1 MILYANQFPVD
12 PSFTKERF
20 VRQVIDWKQ
29 GARYDTFRNLEWD
42 GIHYRLSWKEEKK
55 LLSIEDFPEFGAV
68 SAEFRKEDEYGVWIT
83 EFTLNYAEHYLS
95 CRLRREVTEYT
106 SDFNPQARPPVFG
119 KLVIRDGYGG
129 KDDILQVTPDVIPL
143 GEEKLSLLRHMAARE
158 MELMLPVVIVTRM
171 EDGKLPLDSTE
182 LAKELQGSAHILEE
196 ERTGLLSGIAFAEG
210 QENVPGQILVFF
222 PNQAMRTRFFNLSGG
237 PVEDGELLTR
247 RICEAVYSYL
257 NLVRWRDVDF
267 WDGLWKCR
275 LHEENIALLKEG
287 ETMFE
292 DMAENEQV
300 LTERLK
306 ELQKKYD
313 NLFDSLQEAKGRLQ
327 KYETKVSPE
336 GSTPLLWRGDEID
349 IYEGEVREIVLDI
362 LDKSL
367 KNIPENSRRY
377 HIVKDLL
384 AKNEWEHLPAKR
396 REELKRILKDYRV
409 LDKSSRSDLLKLNI
423 KVTDGGKHYKWHYGK
438 DRRYTETAPKTSSD
452 VRVGKN
458 MASQLSNG
466 WF

>member
-182 LAKELQGSAHILEE
+182 LAKELQGIGSYTGRGADRASVGNRLRGGAG
-196 ERTGLLSGIAFAEG
+196 ERSGPDSGLLPESGHADPFL
-210 QENVPGQILVFF
+210 QSFRRP
-222 PNQAMRTRFFNLSGG
+222 RGG
-237 PVEDGELLTR
+237 
-247 RICEAVYSYL
+247 
-257 NLVRWRDVDF
+257 
-267 WDGLWKCR
+267 
-275 LHEENIALLKEG
+275 
-287 ETMFE
+287 
-292 DMAENEQV
+292 
-300 LTERLK
+300 
-306 ELQKKYD
+306 
-313 NLFDSLQEAKGRLQ
+313 
-327 KYETKVSPE
+327 
-336 GSTPLLWRGDEID
+336 RGAADTA
-349 IYEGEVREIVLDI
+349 
-362 LDKSL
+362 
-367 KNIPENSRRY
+367 
-377 HIVKDLL
+377 DL
-384 AKNEWEHLPAKR
+384 
-396 REELKRILKDYRV
+396 
-409 LDKSSRSDLLKLNI
+409 
-423 KVTDGGKHYKWHYGK
+423 
-438 DRRYTETAPKTSSD
+438 
-452 VRVGKN
+452 
-458 MASQLSNG
+458 
-466 WF
+466 